1 MSFLHPPSGLVPIFS
16 DVSSF
21 LLRYNTASCA
31 LSSLCVVKSFLP
43 RSPLYFSDNRL
54 LRFFADGSV
63 PSHYI
68 AKLARSNI
76 ARNANGEE
84 RSEDRLS
91 QGYANFVPRN
101 RSYGE
106 PLSAPPLVEFAASA
120 SVSTSPRSGDLQS

>member
-21 LLRYNTASCA
+21 LLRYNKASCA
-31 LSSLCVVKSFLP
+31 LSSLCVVKSFP

-54 LRFFADGSV
+54 LRFLADGSV

-120 SVSTSPRSGDLQS
+120 SVSILPRSGDLQS

>member
-21 LLRYNTASCA
+21 CLRYNTASCA

-54 LRFFADGSV
+54 LRFFADGLV

-76 ARNANGEE
+76 ARNANDEE